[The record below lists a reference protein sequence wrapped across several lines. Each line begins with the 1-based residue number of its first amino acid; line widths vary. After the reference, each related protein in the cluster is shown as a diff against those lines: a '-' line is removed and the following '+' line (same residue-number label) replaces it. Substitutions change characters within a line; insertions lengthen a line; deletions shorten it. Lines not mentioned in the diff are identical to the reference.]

1 MSSSRDHGARRPR
14 SAVAGALLLAGLL
27 RAGAA
32 QAEIQITLQT
42 SFVEKYK
49 DRATIDAVF
58 TVDKAHPRPNP
69 PASDGDLHAAGRAP
83 EIGLA
88 AVAEVMNAA
97 LQPEAVALIHQAER
111 GGQPLPLRGVW
122 RLWCEHGGDAEHV
135 QGQPLQPAT
144 TTNPPHV
151 FEIHPLLRVGDLD
164 LTGSLQPITGFAYK
178 DAAQAFHDY
187 EQLSSHITTADGT
200 VTVTTRMAGFNY
212 VELVVRLNEEPTH
225 LLADGLSVRAA
236 ILDAAGDLLVH
247 ERRIVA
253 AAGTAPYARLKALH
267 KGEALHAIGI
277 PRIDLS
283 LLSWRVAN
291 SARLPGVLD
300 WSLPYE
306 IVLVAAFADTPTG
319 PDVLPPPAAAPAA
332 GAPGAGAPGA
342 PGTPGTPGAGAAALP
357 VEPVAPAIPAAPG
370 PEGAAAEGDVVAIL
384 LRLLGQSLPAGAV
397 RGACTF
403 STGQRSYCAMLA
415 GPQCDQLGGA
425 WNAGED
431 CPAPDPSLGPVT
443 PGSPP
448 PAPPPPPLAAPRGA
462 ATGSGP
468 GC

>member
-1 MSSSRDHGARRPR
+1 MPDSRDHGLRR
-14 SAVAGALLLAGLL
+14 SGAAGTAAGALLLAALL
-27 RAGAA
+27 RAASA
-32 QAEIQITLQT
+32 QAEIQITLQS

-58 TVDKAHPRPNP
+58 TVDKALPRPNP

-88 AVAEVMNAA
+88 AVAELMNAA
-97 LQPEAVALIHQAER
+97 LQPEAVALVHQAER
-111 GGQPLPLRGVW
+111 GGQPLKVRGIW

-135 QGQPLQPAT
+135 QGQPLQPFA

-151 FEIHPLLRVGDLD
+151 FEIHPLLKIEEQDLA
-164 LTGSLQPITGFAYK
+164 GSLQPIAGFAYK
-178 DAAQAFHDY
+178 DAAQAFQSY
-187 EQLSSHITTADGT
+187 EQLSSHVAAADGAI
-200 VTVTTRMAGFNY
+200 TVTTRMAGFNY
-212 VELVVRLNEEPTH
+212 VEFVVRLAEEPTH
-225 LLADGLSVRAA
+225 LLADGLSVKAA
-236 ILDAAGDLLVH
+236 VLDTTGDLLVH
-247 ERRIVA
+247 ERRMVA
-253 AAGTAPYARLKALH
+253 AAGTAPYARLKAMH
-267 KGEALHAIGI
+267 KGEALHVVGI

-291 SARLPGVLD
+291 RARIQGVLD

-306 IVLVAAFADTPTG
+306 MVLVAVFADAPTG
-319 PDVLPPPAAAPAA
+319 PDVPAAPAAAPTAPAA
-332 GAPGAGAPGA
+332 QPGARA
-342 PGTPGTPGAGAAALP
+342 TLP

-370 PEGAAAEGDVVAIL
+370 PDGGAAESDVVAIL
-384 LRLLGQSLPAGAV
+384 LRLLGQSLPPGAV

-431 CPAPDPSLGPVT
+431 CPPPDPLLGPVT
-443 PGSPP
+443 PG
-448 PAPPPPPLAAPRGA
+448 PPPPLAAPRGA
-462 ATGSGP
+462 ATGSGA